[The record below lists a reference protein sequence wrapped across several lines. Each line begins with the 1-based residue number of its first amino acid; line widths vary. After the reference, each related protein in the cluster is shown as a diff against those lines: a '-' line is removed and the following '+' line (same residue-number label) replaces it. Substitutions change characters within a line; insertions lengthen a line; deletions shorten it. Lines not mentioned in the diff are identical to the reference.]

1 MEDSAGHDRTVLD
14 ARSGSVPLY
23 HPLGSGTA
31 VHLSLRE
38 SDFSFQFLFQT
49 LDSSFGFSHFF
60 STITDAVAFRQQ
72 TLQLVQLH
80 VLNFSDLPVQ
90 RAAFGDQ
97 TGLKG
102 SGIIANNSPSLGQM
116 HFKACAFAP
125 CCILWACAG

>member
-72 TLQLVQLH
+72 TLQLVQ
-80 VLNFSDLPVQ
+80 SDALQSVRL
-90 RAAFGDQ
+90 RAM
-97 TGLKG
+97 LY
-102 SGIIANNSPSLGQM
+102 SLGLRRLM
-116 HFKACAFAP
+116 TVSMMSSLALVP
-125 CCILWACAG
+125 R